1 MAQQREKY
9 PKDIN
14 GIRVKVGDKVSGF
27 GTIKFHDGFKIDK
40 TPIVTANIQNG
51 KLYFGNLSA
60 QSFGN
65 GFVIVKKK

>member
-9 PKDIN
+9 PKDRN
-14 GIRVKVGDKVSGF
+14 GKRVKVGDKVSGF
-27 GTIKFHDGFKIDK
+27 GSISFHDGFKIDR

-60 QSFGN
+60 QSFGS
-65 GFVIVKKK
+65 GFVIIKNK